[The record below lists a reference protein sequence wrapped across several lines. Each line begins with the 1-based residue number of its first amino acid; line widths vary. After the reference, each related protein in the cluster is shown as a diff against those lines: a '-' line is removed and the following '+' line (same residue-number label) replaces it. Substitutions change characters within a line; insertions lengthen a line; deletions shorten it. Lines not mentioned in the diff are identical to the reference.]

1 MAGTGPHKG
10 LPVIMLQHLI
20 SSTPVWVWALLVF
33 LITRGIAAMKPGETS
48 LGKLA
53 IVPALFTVWG
63 LWSISHRFGS
73 SWEAWGEW
81 SLGIGAGMGLGWV
94 LLRRATLTMNPAT
107 GMLWRSADYSLLPL
121 LLVTFAVKYGF
132 ECALSVSP
140 SLSNDAGF
148 RAAYLLLS
156 GGFTG
161 IFLGKY
167 WRYLRASQLAKPRTK
182 LEAAG

>member
-1 MAGTGPHKG
+1 
-10 LPVIMLQHLI
+10 MLQQLV
-20 SSTPVWVWALLVF
+20 SNTPVWVWALLVF
-33 LITRGIAAMKPGETS
+33 LITRGVAAMKPGETS
-48 LGKLA
+48 LTKLA
-53 IVPALFTVWG
+53 IVPALFTAWG

-81 SLGIGAGMGLGWV
+81 LVGIGAGMGLGWV
-94 LLRRATLTMNPAT
+94 LLRRATLTRNAST
-107 GMLWRSADYSLLPL
+107 GKLWRSADYSLLPL

-132 ECALSVSP
+132 ESTLAVSPALSADGS
-140 SLSNDAGF
+140 F

-161 IFLGKY
+161 IFIGKY
-167 WRYLRASQLAKPRTK
+167 GRYLRASHLATPRGK